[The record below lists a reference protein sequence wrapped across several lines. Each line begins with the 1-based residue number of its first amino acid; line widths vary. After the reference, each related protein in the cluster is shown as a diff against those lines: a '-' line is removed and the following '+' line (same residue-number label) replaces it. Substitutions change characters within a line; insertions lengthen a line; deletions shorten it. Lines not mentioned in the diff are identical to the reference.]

1 MTTGDLGRR
10 VRRRREQLG
19 LTVDAVADRAG
30 MHPSYVVY
38 VETSPAPNPTR
49 GALWRLATA
58 LDTDVGNLTG
68 LGSPAPSGSSPPRP
82 GARLDVL
89 EPDECWSLLGSG
101 GVGRVVVNEEERG
114 PVAHPVN
121 FRVDG
126 GAVVFR
132 TEYRP
137 TFMAAVLTGPVS
149 FEVDYVDDGLAEG
162 WSVLLTGQATV
173 VDSTV
178 RPPDPEAPDVQPW
191 AGGTRDLVVT
201 IVPDQVTGRS
211 IRHVTG

>member
-10 VRRRREQLG
+10 VRRRRQQLE
-19 LTVDAVADRAG
+19 LSVDALADRAG

-58 LDTDVGNLTG
+58 LDTDMESLTG
-68 LGSPAPSGSSPPRP
+68 LGSPVPPGSGPPRS
-82 GARLDVL
+82 GAVLNVL
-89 EPDECWSLLGSG
+89 EPEECWGLIRSG
-101 GVGRVVVNEEERG
+101 GVGRVVVNEHERG
-114 PVAHPVN
+114 PVALPVN
-121 FRVDG
+121 FLVDE

-137 TFMAAVLTGPVS
+137 PFMAAVLAGPVS
-149 FEVDYVDDGLAEG
+149 FEVDDVDDALAEG
-162 WSVLLTGQATV
+162 WSVLLTGEATV

-178 RPPDPEAPDVQPW
+178 RPSDIEGSDVQPW
-191 AGGTRDLVVT
+191 VGGARDLVVR
-201 IVPDQVTGRS
+201 IVPAQVTGRR
-211 IRHVTG
+211 IRHVVG